1 VLVVLLA
8 AAAHDDQVPAVR
20 HDRGARAAAFRADEE
35 PAGRAEAED
44 RDHGLGQLV
53 LRAVDVP
60 AGAVVVVAVPVHPQA
75 RVGPLVVRGQDLGEV
90 VQDRQGRVGDDGILG
105 RQPRFG
111 DHPGVHPARALFPGG
126 LLHQRLHELAVAGQP
141 ALDVVDPG
149 GVVELDPLRRGERL
163 VDGHVQAAGPFQI
176 GVRCVGQREQRLFDQ
191 RHDLFNPSRRTF

>member
-8 AAAHDDQVPAVR
+8 AAAHDDQVPAVG

-35 PAGRAEAED
+35 PPGRAQAED
-44 RDHGLGQLV
+44 RDHRLGQLV

-75 RVGPLVVRGQDLGEV
+75 CVGPFVVGGQDLGEV
-90 VQDRQGRVGDDGILG
+90 VQDRQGGVGDDGILG
-105 RQPRFG
+105 RQPWFG
-111 DHPGVHPARALFPGG
+111 DHPGVHPARALFPGC

-149 GVVELDPLRRGERL
+149 GVVELDPLRRDERL
-163 VDGHVQAAGPFQI
+163 VDGHVQPAGSFQVE
-176 GVRCVGQREQRLFDQ
+176 VRRASQREQGFLD
-191 RHDLFNPSRRTF
+191 HLAMIVIG